1 MSRPA
6 GTAVLIRYSA
16 DSQPDPVTG
25 KVYKDTFERY
35 EFYQNGTEAVVT
47 PGRPGRRRQRGSVAH
62 GHQLVPVAAVT
73 VLRARE
79 LYRFYR
85 VGDEETLALR
95 GVSLAVPGGKLLTV
109 AGPSGSGKSTLL
121 ACLAG
126 LDEPDGGSVYIRETR
141 ISHRPEHE
149 RSALRAR
156 HIGTLFQ
163 SANLLEHLTVR
174 RNLELVQRIAR
185 ASDRAGSHRP
195 SVDALLDAVGLTRR
209 SGARPSELSGGE
221 AVRAGLAVALANNP
235 DVLVADEPTGEL
247 DGKTEAD
254 VLRLIRDQ
262 ADRGTAVVLASHS
275 AAVAAMA
282 DEVIQLKDGQ
292 RQT

>member
-1 MSRPA
+1 
-6 GTAVLIRYSA
+6 
-16 DSQPDPVTG
+16 
-25 KVYKDTFERY
+25 
-35 EFYQNGTEAVVT
+35 
-47 PGRPGRRRQRGSVAH
+47 
-62 GHQLVPVAAVT
+62 VAAVT
-73 VLRARE
+73 VLRARD

-85 VGDEETLALR
+85 AGDEETLALR
-95 GVSLAVPGGKLLTV
+95 GVSLTVPAGKLLTV

-126 LDEPDGGSVYIRETR
+126 LDEPDGGSVYVHDIRV
-141 ISHRPEHE
+141 SHRPEHE

-163 SANLLEHLTVR
+163 AANLLEHLTVR
-174 RNLELVQRIAR
+174 RNLDLVQRIAGER
-185 ASDRAGSHRP
+185 DRGR
-195 SVDALLDAVGLTRR
+195 VDALLDAVGLTRR

-221 AVRAGLAVALANNP
+221 AVRAGLAVALANDP
-235 DVLVADEPTGEL
+235 DVLIADEPTGEL

-262 ADRGTAVVLASHS
+262 ADRGTAVVVASHS

-292 RQT
+292 RQP

>member
-1 MSRPA
+1 
-6 GTAVLIRYSA
+6 
-16 DSQPDPVTG
+16 
-25 KVYKDTFERY
+25 
-35 EFYQNGTEAVVT
+35 
-47 PGRPGRRRQRGSVAH
+47 
-62 GHQLVPVAAVT
+62 VT

-85 VGDEETLALR
+85 AGDEETLALR
-95 GVSLAVPGGKLLTV
+95 GVSLAVPGGKLVTV

-156 HIGTLFQ
+156 HIGALFQ

-185 ASDRAGSHRP
+185 ASDRRRDRP
-195 SVDALLDAVGLTRR
+195 DIDALLDAVGLIRR

-262 ADRGTAVVLASHS
+262 ADRGTAVVVASHS

>member
-1 MSRPA
+1 
-6 GTAVLIRYSA
+6 
-16 DSQPDPVTG
+16 
-25 KVYKDTFERY
+25 
-35 EFYQNGTEAVVT
+35 
-47 PGRPGRRRQRGSVAH
+47 VAH
-62 GHQLVPVAAVT
+62 GHELVPVAAVIM
-73 VLRARE
+73 LRARE

-85 VGDEETLALR
+85 IGDEETLALR

-126 LDEPDGGSVYIRETR
+126 LDEPDGGSVYIGETR

-174 RNLELVQRIAR
+174 RNLELVQLIAR
-185 ASDRAGSHRP
+185 AGNRPGARP

-221 AVRAGLAVALANNP
+221 AVRAGLAAALANGP

-262 ADRGTAVVLASHS
+262 ADRGTAVVVASHS

>member
-1 MSRPA
+1 
-6 GTAVLIRYSA
+6 
-16 DSQPDPVTG
+16 
-25 KVYKDTFERY
+25 
-35 EFYQNGTEAVVT
+35 
-47 PGRPGRRRQRGSVAH
+47 
-62 GHQLVPVAAVT
+62 VAAVT

-95 GVSLAVPGGKLLTV
+95 GVSLAVPSGKLLTV

-185 ASDRAGSHRP
+185 AGHRAGARP

-221 AVRAGLAVALANNP
+221 AVRAGLAAALANNP

-247 DGKTEAD
+247 DGMTEAD

-262 ADRGTAVVLASHS
+262 ADRGTAVILASHS

>member
-1 MSRPA
+1 
-6 GTAVLIRYSA
+6 
-16 DSQPDPVTG
+16 
-25 KVYKDTFERY
+25 
-35 EFYQNGTEAVVT
+35 
-47 PGRPGRRRQRGSVAH
+47 VAY
-62 GHQLVPVAAVT
+62 GHELVPVAAVT

-95 GVSLAVPGGKLLTV
+95 GVSLAVPGGKLVTV

-126 LDEPDGGSVYIRETR
+126 LDEPDGGSVYVLQTR

-174 RNLELVQRIAR
+174 RNIELAQRIAR
-185 ASDRAGSHRP
+185 AHDRRRDRP
-195 SVDALLDAVGLTRR
+195 SVDTLLDAVGLTPR

-247 DGKTEAD
+247 DGETEAD
-254 VLRLIRDQ
+254 VLRLIRNQ
-262 ADRGTAVVLASHS
+262 ADRGTAVIVASHS
-275 AAVAAMA
+275 AAVAAIA

>member
-1 MSRPA
+1 M
-6 GTAVLIRYSA
+6 
-16 DSQPDPVTG
+16 
-25 KVYKDTFERY
+25 
-35 EFYQNGTEAVVT
+35 
-47 PGRPGRRRQRGSVAH
+47 
-62 GHQLVPVAAVT
+62 T

-95 GVSLAVPGGKLLTV
+95 GVSLIVPAGKVVTV

-185 ASDRAGSHRP
+185 ARDRPSHRR

-235 DVLVADEPTGEL
+235 AVLVADEPTGEL
-247 DGKTEAD
+247 DGTTEAE

-262 ADRGTAVVLASHS
+262 ADQGTAVVLASHS

>member
-1 MSRPA
+1 
-6 GTAVLIRYSA
+6 
-16 DSQPDPVTG
+16 
-25 KVYKDTFERY
+25 
-35 EFYQNGTEAVVT
+35 
-47 PGRPGRRRQRGSVAH
+47 
-62 GHQLVPVAAVT
+62 VAAVT

-95 GVSLAVPGGKLLTV
+95 GVSLAVPGGKLVTV

-126 LDEPDGGSVYIRETR
+126 LDEPDGGSVYIQEIR

-163 SANLLEHLTVR
+163 AANLLEHLTVR
-174 RNLELVQRIAR
+174 RNLELAQRIAGAR
-185 ASDRAGSHRP
+185 DRARA
-195 SVDALLDAVGLTRR
+195 DALLDAVGLTRR

-247 DGKTEAD
+247 DGTTEAE

>member
-1 MSRPA
+1 M
-6 GTAVLIRYSA
+6 
-16 DSQPDPVTG
+16 
-25 KVYKDTFERY
+25 
-35 EFYQNGTEAVVT
+35 
-47 PGRPGRRRQRGSVAH
+47 
-62 GHQLVPVAAVT
+62 T

-85 VGDEETLALR
+85 AGDEETLALR
-95 GVSLAVPGGKLLTV
+95 GVSLAVPGGKLVTV

-163 SANLLEHLTVR
+163 SANLLEHLTIR

-185 ASDRAGSHRP
+185 ASDRRRDRP
-195 SVDALLDAVGLTRR
+195 DIDALLDAVGLIRR

-262 ADRGTAVVLASHS
+262 ADRGTAVVVASHS

>member
-1 MSRPA
+1 
-6 GTAVLIRYSA
+6 
-16 DSQPDPVTG
+16 
-25 KVYKDTFERY
+25 
-35 EFYQNGTEAVVT
+35 
-47 PGRPGRRRQRGSVAH
+47 
-62 GHQLVPVAAVT
+62 VAAVT

-85 VGDEETLALR
+85 IGDEETLALR
-95 GVSLAVPGGKLLTV
+95 GVSLIVPAGKVVTV

-126 LDEPDGGSVYIRETR
+126 LDEPDGGSVYVRETR
-141 ISHRPEHE
+141 ISHRPENE

-185 ASDRAGSHRP
+185 AGNRAGARP
-195 SVDALLDAVGLTRR
+195 GIDALLDAVGLTRR

-221 AVRAGLAVALANNP
+221 AVRAGLAAALANNP

-262 ADRGTAVVLASHS
+262 ADRGTAVIVASHS

>member
-1 MSRPA
+1 M
-6 GTAVLIRYSA
+6 
-16 DSQPDPVTG
+16 
-25 KVYKDTFERY
+25 
-35 EFYQNGTEAVVT
+35 
-47 PGRPGRRRQRGSVAH
+47 
-62 GHQLVPVAAVT
+62 T

-85 VGDEETLALR
+85 AGDEETLALR
-95 GVSLAVPGGKLLTV
+95 GVSLAVPGGKLVTV

-185 ASDRAGSHRP
+185 TSGRRRDRP
-195 SVDALLDAVGLTRR
+195 DIDALLDAVGLIRR

-262 ADRGTAVVLASHS
+262 ADRGTAVVVASHS

>member
-1 MSRPA
+1 
-6 GTAVLIRYSA
+6 
-16 DSQPDPVTG
+16 
-25 KVYKDTFERY
+25 
-35 EFYQNGTEAVVT
+35 
-47 PGRPGRRRQRGSVAH
+47 
-62 GHQLVPVAAVT
+62 VT

-95 GVSLAVPGGKLLTV
+95 GVSLTVPGGKLLTV

-156 HIGTLFQ
+156 HIGILFQ
-163 SANLLEHLTVR
+163 SANLLEHLTIR

-185 ASDRAGSHRP
+185 AGHRVGARP

-221 AVRAGLAVALANNP
+221 AVRAGLAAALANNP

-247 DGKTEAD
+247 DGQTEAD

-262 ADRGTAVVLASHS
+262 ADGGTAVIVASHS
-275 AAVAAMA
+275 TAVAAMA
-282 DEVIQLKDGQ
+282 DEVIHLKDGR

>member
-1 MSRPA
+1 
-6 GTAVLIRYSA
+6 
-16 DSQPDPVTG
+16 
-25 KVYKDTFERY
+25 
-35 EFYQNGTEAVVT
+35 
-47 PGRPGRRRQRGSVAH
+47 VAH
-62 GHQLVPVAAVT
+62 GHELVPVAAVT

-95 GVSLAVPGGKLLTV
+95 GVSLAVPSGKLLTV

-126 LDEPDGGSVYIRETR
+126 LDEPDGGSVYIGETR

-174 RNLELVQRIAR
+174 RNVQLVQRIAR
-185 ASDRAGSHRP
+185 AGHRAGARP
-195 SVDALLDAVGLTRR
+195 SVDSLLDAVGLTRR
-209 SGARPSELSGGE
+209 GGARPSELSGGE
-221 AVRAGLAVALANNP
+221 AVRAGLAAALANNP

-262 ADRGTAVVLASHS
+262 ADRGTAVIVASHS

>member
-1 MSRPA
+1 
-6 GTAVLIRYSA
+6 
-16 DSQPDPVTG
+16 
-25 KVYKDTFERY
+25 
-35 EFYQNGTEAVVT
+35 
-47 PGRPGRRRQRGSVAH
+47 
-62 GHQLVPVAAVT
+62 VAAVT

-95 GVSLAVPGGKLLTV
+95 GVSLAVPGGKLVTV

-126 LDEPDGGSVYIRETR
+126 LDEPDGGSVYVLQTR
-141 ISHRPEHE
+141 ISHRPERE

-174 RNLELVQRIAR
+174 RNIELAQRIAR
-185 ASDRAGSHRP
+185 ARDRPRDRP
-195 SVDALLDAVGLTRR
+195 GIDTLLDAVGLTPR

-262 ADRGTAVVLASHS
+262 ADRGTAVIVASHS

-282 DEVIQLKDGQ
+282 DEVIKLKDGQ

>member
-1 MSRPA
+1 M
-6 GTAVLIRYSA
+6 
-16 DSQPDPVTG
+16 
-25 KVYKDTFERY
+25 
-35 EFYQNGTEAVVT
+35 
-47 PGRPGRRRQRGSVAH
+47 
-62 GHQLVPVAAVT
+62 T

-95 GVSLAVPGGKLLTV
+95 GVSLAVPAGKLLTV

-126 LDEPDGGSVYIRETR
+126 LDEPDGGSVYVLETR
-141 ISHRPEHE
+141 ISHRPENE

-185 ASDRAGSHRP
+185 ARGRP

-221 AVRAGLAVALANNP
+221 SVRAGLAVALANNP
-235 DVLVADEPTGEL
+235 AVLVADEPTGEL
-247 DGKTEAD
+247 DGTTEAE

-262 ADRGTAVVLASHS
+262 ADQGTAVSS
-275 AAVAAMA
+275 RRTRPRWRSWPM
-282 DEVIQLKDGQ
+282 
-292 RQT
+292 RSSS

>member
-1 MSRPA
+1 M
-6 GTAVLIRYSA
+6 
-16 DSQPDPVTG
+16 
-25 KVYKDTFERY
+25 
-35 EFYQNGTEAVVT
+35 
-47 PGRPGRRRQRGSVAH
+47 
-62 GHQLVPVAAVT
+62 T

-85 VGDEETLALR
+85 IGDEETLALR
-95 GVSLAVPGGKLLTV
+95 GVSLAVPGGKLVTV

-185 ASDRAGSHRP
+185 ARDRPSHRR
-195 SVDALLDAVGLTRR
+195 SVDALLDAVGLTLR

-235 DVLVADEPTGEL
+235 TVLVADEPTGEL
-247 DGKTEAD
+247 DGTTEAE

-262 ADRGTAVVLASHS
+262 ADQGTAVILASHS

>member
-1 MSRPA
+1 
-6 GTAVLIRYSA
+6 
-16 DSQPDPVTG
+16 
-25 KVYKDTFERY
+25 
-35 EFYQNGTEAVVT
+35 
-47 PGRPGRRRQRGSVAH
+47 VAE
-62 GHQLVPVAAVT
+62 VT

-85 VGDEETLALR
+85 AGDEETLALR
-95 GVSLAVPGGKLLTV
+95 GVSLAVPGGKLVTV

-185 ASDRAGSHRP
+185 ASDRRRDRP
-195 SVDALLDAVGLTRR
+195 DIDALLDAVGLIRR

-262 ADRGTAVVLASHS
+262 ADRGTAVVVASHS

>member
-1 MSRPA
+1 M
-6 GTAVLIRYSA
+6 
-16 DSQPDPVTG
+16 
-25 KVYKDTFERY
+25 
-35 EFYQNGTEAVVT
+35 
-47 PGRPGRRRQRGSVAH
+47 
-62 GHQLVPVAAVT
+62 T

-95 GVSLAVPGGKLLTV
+95 GVSITVAAGRMLTV

-126 LDEPDGGSVYIRETR
+126 LDEPDGGSVYVNETR

-174 RNLELVQRIAR
+174 RNLELAQCIAGAR
-185 ASDRAGSHRP
+185 DRDR
-195 SVDALLDAVGLTRR
+195 VDALLDAVGLTRR
-209 SGARPSELSGGE
+209 SGPVPASCPAEKRCG
-221 AVRAGLAVALANNP
+221 P
-235 DVLVADEPTGEL
+235 DSPWRWPTTRTCSSRTSLPGN
-247 DGKTEAD
+247 
-254 VLRLIRDQ
+254 
-262 ADRGTAVVLASHS
+262 
-275 AAVAAMA
+275 
-282 DEVIQLKDGQ
+282 
-292 RQT
+292 

>member
-1 MSRPA
+1 M
-6 GTAVLIRYSA
+6 
-16 DSQPDPVTG
+16 
-25 KVYKDTFERY
+25 
-35 EFYQNGTEAVVT
+35 
-47 PGRPGRRRQRGSVAH
+47 
-62 GHQLVPVAAVT
+62 T

-85 VGDEETLALR
+85 AGDEETLALR
-95 GVSLAVPGGKLLTV
+95 GVSLAVPGGKLVTV

-185 ASDRAGSHRP
+185 AGDRRRDRP
-195 SVDALLDAVGLTRR
+195 DIDALLDAVGLIRR

-262 ADRGTAVVLASHS
+262 ADRGTAVVVASHS